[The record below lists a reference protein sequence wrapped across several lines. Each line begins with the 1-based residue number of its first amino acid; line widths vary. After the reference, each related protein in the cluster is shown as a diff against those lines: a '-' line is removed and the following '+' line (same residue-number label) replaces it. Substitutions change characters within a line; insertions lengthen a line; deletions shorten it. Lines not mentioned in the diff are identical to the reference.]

1 MPRVVDLLPHSGDE
15 YINNRSHQLRDEAV
29 NALCNGQLSSAD
41 LLSPANEVKLPAL
54 DLYSKNSV
62 ESGDMHM
69 LSKGDISSKLEG
81 PTSKEQVLDA
91 LHKSGFNDLQI
102 SQMGDK
108 VVDLFNKHGIDLNNL
123 SKLDDPNF
131 PAFRGV
137 TDDFRKFLAASGLD
151 GKIGNLDLNQID
163 KLRLACSF
171 DGKNPIAERAPYC
184 AGAVAGGILT
194 RVAPFPFNAV
204 FGVVTLVCAYKC
216 LNG

>member
-1 MPRVVDLLPHSGDE
+1 MPRAVDFLPHSGDE
-15 YINNRSHQLRDEAV
+15 FLRSRSQQLRDEAV
-29 NALCNGQLSSAD
+29 NELCSGPRLPADLSSH
-41 LLSPANEVKLPAL
+41 ANEVKLPAL
-54 DLYSKNSV
+54 DLNSKNSA
-62 ESGDMHM
+62 ESGDIHM
-69 LSKGDISSKLEG
+69 LSKVDKNSRVEG
-81 PTSKEQVLDA
+81 PTSKKQVLDV
-91 LHKSGFNDLQI
+91 LHKSGFDDLQI
-102 SQMGDK
+102 KQMGDK
-108 VVDLFNKHGIDLNNL
+108 VVDLFNKHGIDMNNL
-123 SKLDDPNF
+123 FKLDDPNS

-137 TDDFRKFLAASGLD
+137 TDDFRKYLAASGLD

>member
-1 MPRVVDLLPHSGDE
+1 MPRAVDFLPHSGDE
-15 YINNRSHQLRDEAV
+15 YLSNRSHQLRDEAV
-29 NALCNGQLSSAD
+29 NVLCSGTRLSVDSS
-41 LLSPANEVKLPAL
+41 SPDSKTKLPSL
-54 DLYSKNSV
+54 DLNNRNSP
-62 ESGDMHM
+62 ESGDTNM
-69 LSKGDISSKLEG
+69 LRKVDKDNKIEG

-102 SQMGDK
+102 MQMGDK
-108 VVDLFNKHGIDLNNL
+108 VVDLFSKHGIDMNNL
-123 SKLDDPNF
+123 SKLDDPNS

-137 TDDFRKFLAASGLD
+137 TDDFRKYLAASGLD